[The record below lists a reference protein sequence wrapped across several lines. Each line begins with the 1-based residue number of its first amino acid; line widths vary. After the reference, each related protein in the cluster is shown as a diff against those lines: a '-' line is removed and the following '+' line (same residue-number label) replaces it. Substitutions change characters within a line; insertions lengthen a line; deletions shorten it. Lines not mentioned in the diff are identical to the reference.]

1 MEGIHLIQIDESD
14 GPYERGDATLTLA
27 RCVARFGAVP
37 EAPSATHCEGREH
50 GMSGIVAVRGRRA
63 ASDVLVRLK
72 GLEYRGYESAGLAE
86 LAADHSIHVARSI
99 GPIDA
104 LIDRIAHENRPATA
118 GRLAI
123 GHTRWA
129 THGTVAVRNVDPLS
143 DCDHRVTVV
152 HNGTLDNAADL
163 RRELEGSGHRFES
176 DVDSEVIP
184 HLIEQGLVDG
194 ATAFEAFQSAVRRLR
209 GTWAIAALIAR
220 SNAIYL
226 ARQRLPLMVRGTVGR
241 FAAASDATATAGVRG
256 PLRIFEDGTI
266 AELGTQWRWAGS
278 AAKGP
283 APVVLTDD
291 AHPASAGWC
300 TTAAATWDHALNSAV
315 ADIDEQGRL
324 VERLVAE
331 MIEELPSPRL
341 PTLLGPRTP
350 NRIVLL
356 GCGASH
362 HAAQVAARVVRIVAR
377 IDACAV
383 VASEFDKTL
392 VAPFDVVVAFSE
404 SGQTAHLL
412 AALDQVDTPV
422 LAITGHSQSPLARR
436 ANAVID
442 THVGRERG
450 AAAMKTFTSQ
460 VLCGIRFALNAAIE
474 NGLSSRARR
483 AASLLA
489 MVPHEFSA
497 AIEQRSP
504 ISDNDAR
511 VLAAEPGWVFLGT
524 GASLPYAAEGALKL
538 NELGCR
544 WAASIPAAELTH
556 GPLAL
561 VAQGAPAVLIDD
573 GTPRCATARSELLAR
588 GARVITLGPPRPTS
602 TEEFGRQVPWGPLD
616 VVPRLQYLALSI
628 AGARRQRADRHGPVA
643 TSTN

>member
-1 MEGIHLIQIDESD
+1 
-14 GPYERGDATLTLA
+14 
-27 RCVARFGAVP
+27 
-37 EAPSATHCEGREH
+37 
-50 GMSGIVAVRGRRA
+50 MSGIVAVRGRRA

-72 GLEYRGYESAGLAE
+72 GLEYRGYDSAGLAE
-86 LAADHSIHVARSI
+86 LAADRSIHVARSI
-99 GPIDA
+99 GPIDT
-104 LIDRIAHENRPATA
+104 LIDRIAHETRPATA

-129 THGTVAVRNVDPLS
+129 THETAAVRNVHPLS
-143 DCDHRVTVV
+143 DCDHRVMVV

-163 RRELEGSGHRFES
+163 RRELEGSGHQFES

-184 HLIEQGLVDG
+184 HLIEQGLLG
-194 ATAFEAFQSAVRRLR
+194 GETAFEAFQSAVRRLR
-209 GTWAIAALIAR
+209 GSWAIAALIAK

-241 FAAASDATATAGVRG
+241 FAAASDVTATIGVRG

-266 AELGTQWRWAGS
+266 AELGTQWHWAGS

-283 APVVLTDD
+283 TPVVLTDD
-291 AHPASAGWC
+291 ARPVPSGRY
-300 TTAAATWDHALNSAV
+300 TTDAATWDQVLDSTA
-315 ADIDEQGRL
+315 ADIHEQGEL

-331 MIEELPSPRL
+331 TIEELPSPRL
-341 PTLLGPRTP
+341 ATLLGPRAP

-356 GCGASH
+356 GCGTSH

-377 IDACAV
+377 VDARAV
-383 VASEFDKTL
+383 VASEFDTTL
-392 VAPFDVVVAFSE
+392 LTPFDVVVAFSA
-404 SGQTAHLL
+404 SGETADLL

-422 LAITGHSQSPLARR
+422 LAITGHPQSSLARR
-436 ANAVID
+436 ADVVID
-442 THVGRERG
+442 TDVGRERG
-450 AAAMKTFTSQ
+450 AAATKTFTSQ
-460 VLCGIRFALNAAIE
+460 VLGGIRFALTVAHAM
-474 NGLSSRARR
+474 GFASRAAR

-497 AIEQRSP
+497 AIEQRGP
-504 ISDNDAR
+504 ISDDDAR
-511 VLAAEPGWVFLGT
+511 ILAAEPGWVFLAT
-524 GASLPYAAEGALKL
+524 GAGLPYAAEGALKL

-544 WAASIPAAELTH
+544 WAETFPVAELTH

-561 VAQGAPAVLIDD
+561 VAQGTPAVLIDD
-573 GTPRCATARSELLAR
+573 GTPRCATVRSELLAR

-602 TEEFGRQVPWGPLD
+602 SEEFGRHMPWGPIE
-616 VVPRLQYLALSI
+616 VVPSLQYLALSI
-628 AGARRQRADRHGPVA
+628 AVARRQGAESHDPIATPTVA